1 MRNHG
6 RPSPLTLVAA
16 LLLAA
21 PLAACN
27 DNAPATTEN
36 RPPAVRHANAGLTS
50 PDSASLPALVELFA
64 PAPGDRVGVDGVG
77 WFVDIAVEFDD
88 VSIPG
93 TGFTANQLT
102 GPGVHTNAS
111 PFPGSWG
118 PGKDDRF
125 PGFVT
130 LISTS
135 QVGVGSCQNLS
146 NLYNITGVTNK
157 TETGTEIWST
167 WIIGAPSF
175 GRHVRSTIYL
185 AEVAD
190 LNGNGIYDDAPDV
203 VPDVN
208 NDGKCDATDLQALG
222 LASTVVQSTF
232 FIR

>member
-1 MRNHG
+1 MRIHRYNTHLVILATIALAVSPVACGGDSAAPTEG
-6 RPSPLTLVAA
+6 RLPAARHASAA
-16 LLLAA
+16 LNSA
-21 PLAACN
+21 
-27 DNAPATTEN
+27 
-36 RPPAVRHANAGLTS
+36 
-50 PDSASLPALVELFA
+50 DSASLPAVVELFA
-64 PAPGDRVGVDGVG
+64 PADGDRVGVDGVG

-88 VSIPG
+88 VTIPG
-93 TGFTANQLT
+93 TGWTGNQLT
-102 GPGVHTNAS
+102 GPGVHMNTS
-111 PFPGSWG
+111 PFPGTWG

-135 QVGVGSCQNLS
+135 HVGVGSCQNLS

-157 TETGTEIWST
+157 TADETEIWST
-167 WIIGAPSF
+167 WIISAPNF
-175 GRHVRSTIYL
+175 GRRVNSTLYL

-190 LNGNGIYDDAPDV
+190 LNHNGIYDDAPDV

-208 NDGKCDATDLQALG
+208 GDGKCNEIDLQALG